1 MRRNKSGFAL
11 YEVLLGVAI
20 FAFGVLALGR
30 AVENCLNA
38 STLNAEENRVRLI
51 LANRMAEVQTAPGL
65 PEAKREFNVNTG
77 YGVVKL
83 IQTATPAGLQ
93 DENRAQL
100 ARLHRVTLTRSE

>member
-1 MRRNKSGFAL
+1 MRRGKFRSHRSAIRGKIGFAL
-11 YEVLLGVAI
+11 YEVLRGVAI

-51 LANRMAEVQTAPGL
+51 LSHRMAEVQTTPGL
-65 PEAKREFNVNTG
+65 PETAKEFTVGTG

-83 IQTATPAGLQ
+83 IQTAAPAAL
-93 DENRAQL
+93 
-100 ARLHRVTLTRSE
+100 